1 MGNLNCISFCISAS
15 LTGRLNLSFIS
26 YTFSTIIFTIDIS
39 SSLKFSSGSFNG
51 NTIETLS
58 AYYCI

>member
-1 MGNLNCISFCISAS
+1 MGNLSCISFCISAS

-39 SSLKFSSGSFNG
+39 SSLKFSSASFNG

-58 AYYCI
+58 ACYCI